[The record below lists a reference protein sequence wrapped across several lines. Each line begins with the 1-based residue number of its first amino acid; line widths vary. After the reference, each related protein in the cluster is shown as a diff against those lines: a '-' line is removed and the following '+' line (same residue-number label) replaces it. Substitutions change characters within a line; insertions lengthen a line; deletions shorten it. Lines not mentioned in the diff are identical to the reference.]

1 MSEDINVPSTENFYN
16 NTVLSL
22 PLANWSGSPDLPM
35 SAVNALET
43 GKVIFL
49 PNLNFSLT
57 REELQLLD
65 PAIVDP
71 KRKNISY
78 QPLKKRIAGVA
89 TKEHEPAIAA
99 LLERHYHACLQLI
112 AAIFP
117 EYQQTLHTPTNSLR
131 LHPVAQWTNNTSWRK
146 DDRRLHVD
154 AFPSRPN
161 YGERILRIFTNINP
175 GTENRSWRVGETFP
189 TLAQK
194 FLPRLKSYSPFLSKL
209 QNSVGITKSLRS
221 HYDHLMLQLH
231 DAMKADADYQKN
243 GPQIAIEFPPGSSWA
258 CFSDGTPHAA
268 MGGQFMLEQTFLLP
282 VDAMKDPQHAPLKIL
297 ESLMNKTL
305 I

>member
-1 MSEDINVPSTENFYN
+1 MSDITTSFHSAI
-16 NTVLSL
+16 LSL
-22 PLANWSGSPDLPM
+22 PLSHWRDDKDQSTSVVA
-35 SAVNALET
+35 ALEQ

-49 PNLNFSLT
+49 PQLGFSLT
-57 REELQLLD
+57 DKEQHLLD
-65 PAIVDP
+65 PSLVDP

-78 QPLKKRIAGVA
+78 QPLKDKLTGVA
-89 TKEHEPAIAA
+89 TTVQEPAIRQ
-99 LLERHYHACLQLI
+99 LLQRHYQACLQLI
-112 AAIFP
+112 TAILP
-117 EYQQTLHTPTNSLR
+117 EYQQTLHSPTNSLR
-131 LHPVAQWTNNTSWRK
+131 LHPVTQWTQNTSWRK

-175 GTENRSWRVGETFP
+175 AAENRSWRVGETFP
-189 TLAQK
+189 ALAER
-194 FLPRLKSYSPFLSKL
+194 FLPRLKSYSPLMSRL
-209 QNSVGITKSLRS
+209 QHALRITKSHRS

-231 DAMKADADYQKN
+231 DAMKADAEYQKN
-243 GPQIAIEFPPGSSWA
+243 GPQIAIEFPPGSSWI

-282 VDAMKDPQHAPLKIL
+282 VNAMQEPQHAPLNVL
-297 ESLMNKTL
+297 ESLLHKSL